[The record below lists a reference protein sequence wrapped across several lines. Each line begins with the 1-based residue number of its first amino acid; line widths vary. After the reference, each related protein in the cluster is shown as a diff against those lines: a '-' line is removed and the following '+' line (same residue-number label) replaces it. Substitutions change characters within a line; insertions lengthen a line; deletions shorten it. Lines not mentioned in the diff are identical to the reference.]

1 MVYAGDGPY
10 RRSRGTEAEDIEIAA
25 GRGLSPR
32 PAPATTRPGVRTA
45 PRRVRA
51 SATTHARAGRA
62 RRFRAGRRA
71 AEAQAWVWSDRAA
84 WPFSFVNICE
94 VLGFDVDAMRARL
107 LTRYPAPRRRAR
119 VRSPIRGRM
128 VSLAVR
134 RSASAPG
141 RLGAIAT

>member
-51 SATTHARAGRA
+51 SATTHRRPRRVTPARPSEGGTSDDQRVRADALRAGSRL
-62 RRFRAGRRA
+62 AGT
-71 AEAQAWVWSDRAA
+71 
-84 WPFSFVNICE
+84 
-94 VLGFDVDAMRARL
+94 DV
-107 LTRYPAPRRRAR
+107 
-119 VRSPIRGRM
+119 RGR
-128 VSLAVR
+128 A
-134 RSASAPG
+134 
-141 RLGAIAT
+141 LGCR

>member
-62 RRFRAGRRA
+62 RRFRAGRSRH
-71 AEAQAWVWSDRAA
+71 
-84 WPFSFVNICE
+84 
-94 VLGFDVDAMRARL
+94 VDARTGDLPDGCPAR
-107 LTRYPAPRRRAR
+107 
-119 VRSPIRGRM
+119 RGTADRDE
-128 VSLAVR
+128 
-134 RSASAPG
+134 
-141 RLGAIAT
+141 